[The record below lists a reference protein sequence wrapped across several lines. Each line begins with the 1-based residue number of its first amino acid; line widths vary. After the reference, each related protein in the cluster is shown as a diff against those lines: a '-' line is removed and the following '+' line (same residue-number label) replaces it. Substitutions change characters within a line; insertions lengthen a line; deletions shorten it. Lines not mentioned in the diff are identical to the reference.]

1 MKSSTAIPTAEQG
14 EPAKLS
20 DDKTFDTFIQAFVS
34 MLKRRRRLLL
44 RIFLISM
51 LGALIGAYVKRPY
64 FESSASI
71 LIMLDTPSVSSSRS
85 EVRRVVAQLEPD
97 DVVASQV
104 ELIKT
109 RQLAEEL
116 VDSLPES
123 VFTKPPSS
131 KWYIRLIS
139 GAVAGVS
146 NTITATLQRLL
157 LIENPPERYKRV
169 KFIENGLSAFAVR
182 KAQMM
187 IVTFRAKDPED
198 PQIVLNKL
206 IELYTQ
212 KVTGLRNSAEGYQ
225 LYTERA
231 LRLNDDLTSA
241 EQALSQFKATHN
253 VLDFETERQQ
263 LLARINS
270 YSAVIDASPSEVKD
284 VASQGGDSS
293 VSATQ
298 RYFVAGPEAP
308 AQIVQMTA
316 NLNALSVERA
326 RLLVTFAPGHPDV
339 KRLQNQIEQ
348 IKSEL
353 EREVSRLARAK
364 NVDQERL
371 KVLLD
376 IAPEYNKLA
385 RAVKIVTDS
394 YEVYRKA
401 SEDQEATRE
410 RDLKVLTQVV
420 DPPKKTYTPLPP
432 TRLILVLAGLV
443 FSLLL
448 ALAVGILTEWISVML
463 PKRRSVEAA
472 IQ

>member
-1 MKSSTAIPTAEQG
+1 MKASTAILTTAQG
-14 EPAKLS
+14 ELAKRS
-20 DDKTFDTFIQAFVS
+20 EEKSFDTFIQALLS
-34 MLKRRRRLLL
+34 TLKRRRRLLL
-44 RIFLISM
+44 RIFLICM
-51 LGALIGAYVKRPY
+51 LGALAGAYVKRPY

-71 LIMLDTPSVSSSRS
+71 LVMLDTPSVSSSGS

-146 NTITATLQRLL
+146 NAVTATLERLL
-157 LIENPPERYKRV
+157 LVEKLPERYKRV
-169 KFIENGLSAFAVR
+169 KFIENGLRAFAVR

-187 IVTFRAKDPED
+187 IVSFRAKDPED
-198 PQIVLNKL
+198 PPIVLNKL

-225 LYTERA
+225 LYTKQA
-231 LRLNDDLTSA
+231 LRLNDDLTIA
-241 EQALSQFKATHN
+241 EQALSQFKATHKI
-253 VLDFETERQQ
+253 LDFETERQQ

-270 YSAVIDASPSEVKD
+270 YSAVIDASPSGVEEG
-284 VASQGGDSS
+284 ASSGSM
-293 VSATQ
+293 AQ

-316 NLNALSVERA
+316 SLNALSVERA

-339 KRLQNQIEQ
+339 RRLQNQIEQ

-353 EREVSRLARAK
+353 EREVSRLAVAK
-364 NVDQERL
+364 IGDQARL
-371 KVLLD
+371 KLLLE
-376 IAPEYNKLA
+376 IAPEYNKLS
-385 RAVKIVTDS
+385 RSVKILTDS

-420 DPPKKTYTPLPP
+420 DPPKKIYTPLPP

-448 ALAVGILTEWISVML
+448 AVAVVILTEWISLML
-463 PKRRSVEAA
+463 PKRKQGEATA
-472 IQ
+472 